1 MVLPGQASKKW
12 SNYQYHTLRITSSCF
27 VTGQAHSEQVF
38 HTFLQATHQA
48 LLQLPSMQACDQ
60 LLNLL
65 QAKHHLN
72 PEWNL
77 VNQMITLSYHSP
89 QLLLPMQETTDYVQ
103 DPKLSLNIAS
113 YAKGTHFA

>member
-1 MVLPGQASKKW
+1 
-12 SNYQYHTLRITSSCF
+12 
-27 VTGQAHSEQVF
+27 
-38 HTFLQATHQA
+38 
-48 LLQLPSMQACDQ
+48 MQACDQ

-89 QLLLPMQETTDYVQ
+89 QLLLPMQETADYVQ

-113 YAKGTHFA
+113 YAKGRILPDLEGQAPPRDLCCL